1 MSLDKA
7 PKQINR
13 NTQYC
18 KIFVSSSTA
27 GLALSHKIIRTQKSM
42 EAQFMKLCSQINL
55 NDCKKQRADKQRD
68 DRRQKRYDKHPVT
81 IHE

>member
-27 GLALSHKIIRTQKSM
+27 GLAHSHKIIRTQKSM